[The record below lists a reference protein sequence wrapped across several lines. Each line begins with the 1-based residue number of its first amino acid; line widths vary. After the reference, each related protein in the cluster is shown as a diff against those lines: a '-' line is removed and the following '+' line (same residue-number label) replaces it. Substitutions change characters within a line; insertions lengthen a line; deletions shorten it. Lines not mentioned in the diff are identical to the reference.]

1 MWQSGQSRVY
11 AKRRRRYSRPLKQAF
26 LQLALTQLRLN
37 PESRTYY
44 ERKRGE
50 GKLHW
55 VALTALARKLRKR
68 VYKLMREEV
77 PVMGTY

>member
-1 MWQSGQSRVY
+1 M
-11 AKRRRRYSRPLKQAF
+11 KQAF

-37 PESRTYY
+37 PESRAYY

-50 GKLHW
+50 GKPHW
-55 VALTALARKLRKR
+55 VALTALARKLCKR

-77 PVMGTY
+77 PVMSAY